1 MSSGDKR
8 IRLILAEPGGIER
21 TSWPVTQGIPF
32 AEGEL
37 RPGDPIRIVSEAG
50 EVLPSQAI
58 CLATWR
64 ADLKHVKW
72 LLVDFQAD
80 MPASATQSIFVEYGP
95 GVEAVPAGQQIR
107 VDQTEQRLDIDT
119 GPLRVHLRKGDVDF
133 FAACCVRTGDGFRDA
148 LRGRPGPY
156 LYMTDQNGRHYDSC
170 EAAPAPTVEIEEEGP
185 VRTSVRISG
194 FHASD
199 DGRRFCPYTLR
210 LHFFAGRADIRCF
223 HTFVFDQNPERIEL
237 CEVGICFPLRLG
249 DDLRAAFG
257 GERKPHWV
265 DRFERARFLQT
276 TDLEDEVT
284 RDDEPLGRGTQT
296 NGWGSLC
303 GADLAAA
310 VVVRDLWKEFPKGI
324 AMDPDGVLDVQIWP
338 LACGE
343 TLRSKQGWQICLS
356 GSCWNRVPSCAPTE

>member
-156 LYMTDQNGRHYDSC
+156 
-170 EAAPAPTVEIEEEGP
+170 P
-185 VRTSVRISG
+185 VHDR
-194 FHASD
+194 
-199 DGRRFCPYTLR
+199 
-210 LHFFAGRADIRCF
+210 
-223 HTFVFDQNPERIEL
+223 PERQAL
-237 CEVGICFPLRLG
+237 
-249 DDLRAAFG
+249 
-257 GERKPHWV
+257 
-265 DRFERARFLQT
+265 
-276 TDLEDEVT
+276 
-284 RDDEPLGRGTQT
+284 
-296 NGWGSLC
+296 
-303 GADLAAA
+303 
-310 VVVRDLWKEFPKGI
+310 
-324 AMDPDGVLDVQIWP
+324 
-338 LACGE
+338 
-343 TLRSKQGWQICLS
+343 
-356 GSCWNRVPSCAPTE
+356 